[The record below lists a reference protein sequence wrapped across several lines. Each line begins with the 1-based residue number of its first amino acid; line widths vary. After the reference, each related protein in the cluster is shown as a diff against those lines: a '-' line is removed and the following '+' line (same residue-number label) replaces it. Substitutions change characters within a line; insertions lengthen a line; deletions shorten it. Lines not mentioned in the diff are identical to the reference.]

1 VTTSRAQRLKDL
13 FEQAVELDGPARSA
27 LLDHACA
34 DDATLRRE
42 LLELLA
48 ADTGPAAAA
57 LESAMALPGA
67 ELPRPGQLIAGRY
80 RIVRQIGE
88 GGMGVVF
95 EAEQQE
101 PRRHVALKC
110 VRSGAFDP
118 VALQRF
124 RREAY
129 ALGQLQHPGIA
140 QVFEAGLHDGPP
152 ALPFLAMELVE
163 GQPLAEAARGL
174 PRRDQLLLLAALT
187 EAVAHAHERGIVHR
201 DLKPSNVL
209 VETGSAGPRPRV
221 LDFGIARLHGDAEA
235 TAYTR
240 TNQVIGT
247 LAYLSPEQI
256 EHGSSAADPR
266 SDVWSLGVIA
276 YELLAGRPPLPL
288 REASLAEAAR
298 LLRDEEPTRIDRL
311 VPSLRGDLSTIVHKA
326 LSKDPALRYENAGA
340 LAADLRRLLA
350 DQPIAARPP
359 STVYQLR
366 RFARRHRGL
375 VAGLCATF
383 LALVAGLVV
392 AIVLAARATTERDRA
407 TERTSALRSMLRTL
421 LADVDRELAT
431 VPGAIGARG
440 MLLRAGQQHAEGMAQ
455 DALQQGDDPKLLLE
469 VTNLFEVLADVQGQP
484 GQANLGDLDGAL
496 HSLGRA
502 MALTDRA
509 IAIAPDSVPARRTR
523 VRLFSQQD
531 GLLRVLGR
539 REQREQALLEQERE
553 AERVLALAA
562 DRDTERDL
570 VLAIA
575 NRARFLAESGKLAE
589 ALPGMIRARDFLRAD
604 WQQSGDRDHLHS
616 VSSLGVHIGNLHRRL
631 GQLAEASA
639 AYDAAVAMA
648 RQERQ
653 HYGDRDADRE
663 LATMLREQ
671 AMFHLRTEQPAAALP
686 LLEEAIALL
695 APMAQAEPADL
706 DLAKL
711 LRTSQTMLADA
722 LMRSDRTSDAR
733 AIAERALADLLAL
746 VAAHPGTP
754 SLQRELLPVR
764 HLVVRIAA
772 HAGDA
777 ETAAQQAELALAQAR
792 QARAA
797 QPGSEQAGDD
807 VWSSLAMTA
816 LAAEV
821 RAVADGL
828 EPAERAQRRG
838 EWIAALQAQRAW
850 AEELAAIGQLPPAR
864 GKQLEELRAR
874 IVQLEAE
881 GTAGK

>member
-1 VTTSRAQRLKDL
+1 MTSSRSQRLKDL
-13 FEQAVELDGPARSA
+13 FEQAVELDDAARVA
-27 LLDHACA
+27 LLDRACA
-34 DDATLRRE
+34 DDAGLRQE

-48 ADTGPAAAA
+48 ADTGAAALA
-57 LESAMALPGA
+57 LESAMAMPSA

-88 GGMGVVF
+88 GGMGIVF

-101 PRRHVALKC
+101 PRRRVALKC
-110 VRSGAFDP
+110 IRTGALDP
-118 VALQRF
+118 LALQRF

-140 QVFEAGLHDGPP
+140 QVFEAGLHEGPP
-152 ALPFLAMELVE
+152 PLPFLAMELVE
-163 GQPLAEAARGL
+163 GQPLGDAARGL
-174 PRRDQLLLLAALT
+174 PLRDQLALLAALA

-221 LDFGIARLHGDAEA
+221 LDFGIARLHGEPGA
-235 TAYTR
+235 TSFTR

-256 EHGSSAADPR
+256 EHGSNAADPR

-276 YELLAGRPPLPL
+276 YELLSGRPPLPL
-288 REASLAEAAR
+288 REAALAEAAR
-298 LLRDEEPTRIDRL
+298 LLRDEEPTRLDRL
-311 VPSLRGDLSTIVHKA
+311 VPALRGDLSTIVHKA
-326 LSKDPALRYENAGA
+326 LSKDPGQRYPDAGA

-359 STVYQLR
+359 STLYQLQ

-375 VAGLCATF
+375 VAGLATTF
-383 LALVAGLVV
+383 VVLVAGLVV
-392 AIVLAARATTERDRA
+392 AIVLAARAATERDRA
-407 TERTSALRSMLRTL
+407 TERTTALRSMLRTL

-455 DALQQGDDPKLLLE
+455 DALQGDDAKLLLE

-484 GQANLGDLDGAL
+484 GEANLGDLDGSL
-496 HSLGRA
+496 QSLGRA
-502 MALTDRA
+502 MELTDRA
-509 IAIAPDSVPARRTR
+509 IAIAPDWVPARRTR

-531 GLLRVLGR
+531 GLLRALGR

-553 AERVLALAA
+553 AERVLALAK

-575 NRARFLAESGKLAE
+575 NRARFLAESGQLE
-589 ALPGMIRARDFLRAD
+589 QALPGMIRARDFLRSD

-616 VSSLGVHIGNLHRRL
+616 VCSLGMHIGNLHRRL
-631 GQLAEASA
+631 GQLPAART
-639 AYDAAVAMA
+639 AYDDTVTLA
-648 RQERQ
+648 RQAKER
-653 HYGDRDADRE
+653 YADRDADRN
-663 LATMLREQ
+663 LATMLREHGV
-671 AMFHLRTEQPAAALP
+671 FHLRTEQPDAALP
-686 LLEEAIALL
+686 LLEEAVALL

-706 DLAKL
+706 DLATL
-711 LRTSQTMLADA
+711 LRGSQTVLADA
-722 LMRSDRTSDAR
+722 LQRTGRVGDAR
-733 AIAERALADLLAL
+733 RIAERALADLLAL
-746 VAAHPGTP
+746 VAAHPGHPT
-754 SLQRELLPVR
+754 LRRELLPMR
-764 HLVVRIAA
+764 HLLVRIAGR
-772 HAGDA
+772 AGDA
-777 ETAAQQAELALAQAR
+777 ETAAQQAALALE

-797 QPGSEQAGDD
+797 RAAEPGSEQTGDD
-807 VWSSLAMTA
+807 VLSSLAMAA
-816 LAAEV
+816 LAPEM
-821 RAVADGL
+821 RALADGL
-828 EPAERAQRRG
+828 EPSERAQRRR

-850 AEELAAIGQLPPAR
+850 AEELAAIGQLPPSR
-864 GKQLEELRAR
+864 GRQLEELRAR

>member
-1 VTTSRAQRLKDL
+1 MTTSRSQRLQDL
-13 FEQAVELDGPARSA
+13 FEQAIDLDAEQRAA
-27 LLDHACA
+27 LLDRACA
-34 DDATLRRE
+34 DDAVLRQE

-48 ADTGPAAAA
+48 ADTGPAALA
-57 LESAMALPGA
+57 LESAMAMPSA

-80 RIVRQIGE
+80 LVVRQIGE

-101 PRRHVALKC
+101 PRRRVALKC
-110 VRSGAFDP
+110 IRTGALDP
-118 VALQRF
+118 LALQRF

-140 QVFEAGLHDGPP
+140 QVFEAGLHEGPP
-152 ALPFLAMELVE
+152 PLPFLAMELVE

-174 PRRDQLLLLAALT
+174 PLRDQLTLLAALA

-221 LDFGIARLHGDAEA
+221 LDFGIARLHGEA
-235 TAYTR
+235 GATSFTR

-256 EHGSSAADPR
+256 EHGSAAADPR

-288 REASLAEAAR
+288 REAALAEAAR
-298 LLRDEEPTRIDRL
+298 LLRDEEPPRLDRL
-311 VPSLRGDLSTIVHKA
+311 VPSLRGDLTTIVHKA
-326 LSKDPALRYENAGA
+326 LSKDPGQRYPDAGA

-359 STVYQLR
+359 STLYQLQ

-375 VAGLCATF
+375 VAGLAATF
-383 LALVAGLVV
+383 VVLVAGLVV
-392 AIVLAARATTERDRA
+392 AIVLATRATAERDRA
-407 TERTSALRSMLRTL
+407 SERTTALRSMLRTL

-455 DALQQGDDPKLLLE
+455 DALEGDDPNLLLE

-484 GQANLGDLDGAL
+484 GEANLGDFDGAL

-502 MALTDRA
+502 LQLTERA
-509 IAIAPDSVPARRTR
+509 IAIAPNSVPARRTR

-531 GLLRVLGR
+531 GILRVLGR
-539 REQREQALLEQERE
+539 TEQRDRALQEQERE
-553 AERVLALAA
+553 AERVLALTK

-570 VLAIA
+570 VLAGA
-575 NRARFLAESGKLAE
+575 NRARFLAEAGKLEQAV
-589 ALPGMIRARDFLRAD
+589 PGMVRARDFLRTD
-604 WQQSGDRDHLHS
+604 WERTGDRDHLHS
-616 VSSLGVHIGNLHRRL
+616 VCSLGMHIGNLHRRL
-631 GQLAEASA
+631 GQLPAART
-639 AYDAAVAMA
+639 AYDGAVTLA
-648 RQERQ
+648 RQERERF
-653 HYGDRDADRE
+653 GDRDADRN

-671 AMFHLRTEQPAAALP
+671 GVFHLRTEQPEAALP

-695 APMAQAEPADL
+695 LPMAQAEPADL

-711 LRTSQTMLADA
+711 LRGSQTMLADA
-722 LMRSDRTSDAR
+722 LQRTGRTSDAR
-733 AIAERALADLLAL
+733 PLVDRALADLLAL
-746 VAAHPGTP
+746 VAANPGNP
-754 SLQRELLPVR
+754 ALRRELLPMR
-764 HLVVRIAA
+764 HLLVRIAG
-772 HAGDA
+772 HTGDVA
-777 ETAAQQAELALAQAR
+777 TAVQQAELALSQAR
-792 QARAA
+792 TACAE
-797 QPGSEQAGDD
+797 QPASEQTGDD
-807 VWSSLAMTA
+807 VLSSLAMA
-816 LAAEV
+816 SLAAEL
-821 RAVADGL
+821 RAVAEGP
-828 EPAERAQRRG
+828 EPAERAQRRR

-850 AEELAAIGQLPPAR
+850 AEELAAAGQLLPAR
-864 GKQLEELRAR
+864 TAQLEQLRAR
-874 IVQLEAE
+874 IAELEAE
-881 GTAGK
+881 TTSTK

>member
-1 VTTSRAQRLKDL
+1 MTTSRSQRLQDL
-13 FEQAVELDGPARSA
+13 FEQAIDLDAEQRAA
-27 LLDHACA
+27 LLDRACA
-34 DDATLRRE
+34 DDAVLRQE

-48 ADTGPAAAA
+48 ADTGPAALA
-57 LESAMALPGA
+57 LESAMAMPSA

-80 RIVRQIGE
+80 LIVRQIGE

-101 PRRHVALKC
+101 PRRRVALKC
-110 VRSGAFDP
+110 IRTGALDP
-118 VALQRF
+118 LALQRF

-140 QVFEAGLHDGPP
+140 QVFEAGLHEGPP
-152 ALPFLAMELVE
+152 PLPFLAMELVE

-174 PRRDQLLLLAALT
+174 PLRDQLTLLAALA

-221 LDFGIARLHGDAEA
+221 LDFGIARLHGEA
-235 TAYTR
+235 GATSFTR

-256 EHGSSAADPR
+256 EHGSAAADPR

-288 REASLAEAAR
+288 REAALAEAAR
-298 LLRDEEPTRIDRL
+298 LLRDEEPPRLDRL
-311 VPSLRGDLSTIVHKA
+311 VPSLRGDLTTIVHKA
-326 LSKDPALRYENAGA
+326 LSKDPGQRYPDAGA

-359 STVYQLR
+359 STLYQLQ

-375 VAGLCATF
+375 VAGLAATF
-383 LALVAGLVV
+383 VVLVAGLVV
-392 AIVLAARATTERDRA
+392 AIVLATRATAERDRA
-407 TERTSALRSMLRTL
+407 SERTTALRSMLRTL

-455 DALQQGDDPKLLLE
+455 DALEGDDPNLLLE

-484 GQANLGDLDGAL
+484 GEANLGDFDGAL
-496 HSLGRA
+496 QSLGRA
-502 MALTDRA
+502 LQLTERA
-509 IAIAPDSVPARRTR
+509 IAIAPNSVPARRTR

-531 GLLRVLGR
+531 GILRVLGR
-539 REQREQALLEQERE
+539 TEQRDQALQEQERE
-553 AERVLALAA
+553 AERVLALTK

-570 VLAIA
+570 VLAGA
-575 NRARFLAESGKLAE
+575 NRARFLAEAGKLEQAV
-589 ALPGMIRARDFLRAD
+589 PGMVRARDFLRAD
-604 WQQSGDRDHLHS
+604 WERTGDRDHLHS
-616 VSSLGVHIGNLHRRL
+616 VCSLGMHIGNLHRRL
-631 GQLAEASA
+631 GQLPAART
-639 AYDAAVAMA
+639 AYDGAVTLA
-648 RQERQ
+648 RQERERF
-653 HYGDRDADRE
+653 GDRDADRN

-671 AMFHLRTEQPAAALP
+671 GVFHLRTEQPEAALP

-695 APMAQAEPADL
+695 LPMAQAEPADL

-711 LRTSQTMLADA
+711 LRGSQTMLADA
-722 LMRSDRTSDAR
+722 LQRTGRTSDAR
-733 AIAERALADLLAL
+733 PLVDRALADLLAL
-746 VAAHPGTP
+746 VAANPGNP
-754 SLQRELLPVR
+754 ALRRELLPVR
-764 HLVVRIAA
+764 HLLVRIAGS
-772 HAGDA
+772 AGDVA
-777 ETAAQQAELALAQAR
+777 TAVQQAELALVQAR
-792 QARAA
+792 TARAE
-797 QPGSEQAGDD
+797 QPASEQTGDD
-807 VWSSLAMTA
+807 VLSSLAMA
-816 LAAEV
+816 SLAAEL
-821 RAVADGL
+821 RAAADGL
-828 EPAERAQRRG
+828 EPAERAQRRR

-850 AEELAAIGQLPPAR
+850 AEELAAAGQLPPAR
-864 GKQLEELRAR
+864 AAQLEQLRTR
-874 IVQLEAE
+874 IAELEAE
-881 GTAGK
+881 TKSTK